1 MHEHSLSN
9 DLFEKIESI
18 VSEQQ
23 AKYATKVTVKLGA
36 FSHISAEHFREHFD
50 QKKPGTVAENAE
62 LVVCKSEDQ
71 TDPMA
76 QEMILES
83 IEVEQD

>member
-1 MHEHSLSN
+1 MHEHSLLN
-9 DLFEKIESI
+9 NLMGKIESI
-18 VSEQQ
+18 VREQEAQ
-23 AKYATKVTVKLGA
+23 RATKVTIKLGA
-36 FSHISAEHFREHFD
+36 FSHISSEHFREHFD

-62 LVVCKSEDQ
+62 LVVYKSDDE